1 MTVTISIEIIHIIS
15 YTSNRQTR
23 KRGNMKHGQRDS
35 LSLGETITSIFIG
48 VFAAFMF
55 MSVFTV
61 ADVHGHSMEPTLT
74 EGSKIFVLKYFKP
87 DYNDIVIA
95 ISHTSSDMPFYLIK
109 RVIGLPGDTIQFK
122 NNSLYRNGE
131 LIDEPYI
138 KEEMITQDMEITL
151 KEDEYFI
158 CGDNRNNSTD
168 SRSDK
173 EGCFNSDLIFG
184 KVLLELRV
192 NNKSQN

>member
-1 MTVTISIEIIHIIS
+1 MTVIISIKIIRIIS
-15 YTSNRQTR
+15 YTSNRQTK
-23 KRGNMKHGQRDS
+23 KRGNMKCDKRDS

-55 MSVFTV
+55 MSIFTV
-61 ADVHGHSMEPTLT
+61 ADVHGHSMEPTLN
-74 EGSKIFVLKYFKP
+74 EGSKIIVLKYFKP

-138 KEEMITQDMEITL
+138 KEAMITQDMEITL